1 MRTKLLRLITIGPCY
16 LLALLFVACARTPD
30 HIPEL
35 TPTTLPGTTQ
45 RPVIRNSEP
54 SRVPDSKVPSTD
66 VSVTDLQSF
75 QDASMGVQFSFPSDW
90 ETLPRDPNAPS
101 GVALH
106 SPPVGDNPEP
116 IIFTLVVESRP
127 DSDISVHTSVDR
139 EIALLSQAAKKRV
152 ARKRISVGGEEAELV
167 TGLPSE
173 GGAAETFVIHNGQ
186 LFHFVLQP
194 YDRSNSSL
202 APFLPK
208 MKAIY
213 DDLLQ
218 SVKFLE

>member
-1 MRTKLLRLITIGPCY
+1 M
-16 LLALLFVACARTPD
+16 
-30 HIPEL
+30 
-35 TPTTLPGTTQ
+35 
-45 RPVIRNSEP
+45 P
-54 SRVPDSKVPSTD
+54 SLVPDSKAPSTE
-66 VSVTDLQSF
+66 VTVADSESF
-75 QDASMGVQFSFPSDW
+75 QDATMGVEFSYPSDW

-101 GVALH
+101 SVALH
-106 SPPVGDNPEP
+106 APPAGDNPEP

-127 DSDISVHTSVDR
+127 VSDSSVHTSVDR

-152 ARKRISVGGEEAELV
+152 ARERISVGGEEAEQV

-173 GGAAETFVIHNGQ
+173 GGAVETFVIHDGK

-194 YDRSNSSL
+194 YDRLNSSL

-208 MKAIY
+208 MKSVY

-218 SVKFLE
+218 SVKFSK